1 MKISFSQILVLV
13 LLGILFFGDTTKIL
27 KKIKKKLQN
36 FRKKG
41 T

>member
-27 KKIKKKLQN
+27 KKIKKNLQN